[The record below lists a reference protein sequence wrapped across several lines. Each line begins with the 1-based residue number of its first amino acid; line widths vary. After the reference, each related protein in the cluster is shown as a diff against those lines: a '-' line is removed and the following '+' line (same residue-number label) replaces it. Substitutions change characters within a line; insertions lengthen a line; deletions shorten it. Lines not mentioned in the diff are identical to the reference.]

1 MSYDLR
7 KVRLTDE
14 QWDRVYS
21 LLMDIGLTYDD
32 CISNTVCQVILANR
46 IREVT
51 GKEVEQLLREQ
62 EDK

>member
-1 MSYDLR
+1 MTYDLR

-14 QWDRVYS
+14 QWDRVYG
-21 LLMDIGLTYDD
+21 LLDKIGLTYED
-32 CISNTVCQVILANR
+32 CISNPICQVILRNR

-62 EDK
+62 EGK

>member
-1 MSYDLR
+1 MTDLK

-21 LLMDIGLTYDD
+21 LLEQIGLTYED
-32 CISNTVCQVILANR
+32 CISNPICQVILRNR

-51 GKEVEQLLREQ
+51 GKEVERLIKEQ